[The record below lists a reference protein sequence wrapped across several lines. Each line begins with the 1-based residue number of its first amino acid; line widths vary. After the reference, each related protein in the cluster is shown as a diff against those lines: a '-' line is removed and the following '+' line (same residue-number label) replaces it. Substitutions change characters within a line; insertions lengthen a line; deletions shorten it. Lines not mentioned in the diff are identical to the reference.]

1 MNYALLPPTAHAAV
15 ADRVD
20 CEFRSLDVAAHAT
33 ALAFDAG
40 GHYLA
45 AGYGD
50 GSLLVWDLCLRGG
63 AALRRAE
70 AIAAFLRAGLERR
83 APERGRLCNLRHGQQ
98 PTPPSGKAGTQTAG
112 RRGRVLARQLA

>member
-50 GSLLVWDLCLRGG
+50 GSLLVSTNSSGLFL
-63 AALRRAE
+63 AACQMSRTTC
-70 AIAAFLRAGLERR
+70 AAVTTT
-83 APERGRLCNLRHGQQ
+83 PRLS
-98 PTPPSGKAGTQTAG
+98 T
-112 RRGRVLARQLA
+112 